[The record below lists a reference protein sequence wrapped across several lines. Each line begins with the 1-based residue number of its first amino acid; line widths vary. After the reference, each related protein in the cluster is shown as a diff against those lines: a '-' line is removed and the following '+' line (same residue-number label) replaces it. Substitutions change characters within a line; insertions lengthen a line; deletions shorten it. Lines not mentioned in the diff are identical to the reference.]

1 MLITEVSISAFKHLN
16 GEVEKIV
23 EELDRCLGNCGGSLW
38 IVLVFVKMKV
48 FVFGICVQRINLCE
62 LKSTMDLYLD
72 KVVHPMD
79 VQSMLLKAFSKS
91 FVKMLYSLLSLLFNM
106 VFINLDLI
114 SLSSTGFI
122 QRKRSV
128 QEMQKFTLLQRK
140 IK

>member
-1 MLITEVSISAFKHLN
+1 MLITEICISAFKDPN

-79 VQSMLLKAFSKS
+79 VQSMLLKAFAKS

-114 SLSSTGFI
+114 SLSSTCFSV
-122 QRKRSV
+122 RSV
-128 QEMQKFTLLQRK
+128 QQMQKFTLLQRK

>member
-1 MLITEVSISAFKHLN
+1 MLITEICISAFKDPN

-62 LKSTMDLYLD
+62 LKSTMDLYMD

-79 VQSMLLKAFSKS
+79 VQSMLLKAFAKS

-114 SLSSTGFI
+114 SLSSTCFSV
-122 QRKRSV
+122 RSV
-128 QEMQKFTLLQRK
+128 QQMQKFTLLQRK

>member
-1 MLITEVSISAFKHLN
+1 MLITAVYNSAFKDPD
-16 GEVEKIV
+16 GVVEKIV
-23 EELDRCLGNCGGSLW
+23 EQLDRYLGNFGGSLW

-114 SLSSTGFI
+114 SLSSTSFMH
-122 QRKRSV
+122 RKKSV